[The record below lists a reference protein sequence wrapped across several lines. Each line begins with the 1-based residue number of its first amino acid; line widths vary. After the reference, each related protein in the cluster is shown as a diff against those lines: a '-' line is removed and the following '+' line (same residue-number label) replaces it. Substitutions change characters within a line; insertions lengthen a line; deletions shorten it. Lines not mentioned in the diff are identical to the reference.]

1 MDRREQA
8 IADSKMAGAPQHD
21 ELRRVQ
27 EVWDAQAQADPL
39 WAVLS
44 EPDRLG
50 RRWDLD
56 AFMATGLEH
65 VSAALRRC
73 EELGGTF
80 PDRDLA
86 LDFGSG
92 VGRLSQAL
100 GDHFD
105 SVLGLDISPTMI
117 SVASRLNRHGSRV
130 SFRLN
135 ESNRLEG
142 VETDSVTLIF
152 SHITLQHVPSDLAM
166 SYLGEFLRVVKPGGI
181 IIAQLP
187 SHYST
192 SYLPADRDDLPVAI
206 EDRSVSI
213 AFPVHPG
220 PLLAGQTL
228 ELEVDVTNAS
238 EETWTQSATHP
249 LHLGNH
255 WLDSE
260 RGTVAWDDSRA
271 RLPGRMHPRE
281 AVRITL
287 SITAPV
293 KPGTYFLSADIA
305 QEGAFWF
312 GDSAS
317 EPDEGALLELSVV
330 VDPGIAVPQ
339 GDGDAAY
346 FGSPETNFADL
357 VSVEPLTPP
366 LFEMNAVPRD
376 EVEER
381 IAEAGATLLGVD
393 EWVNE
398 WHSFTYYV
406 QAGS

>member
-1 MDRREQA
+1 MVSGPEQ
-8 IADSKMAGAPQHD
+8 D
-21 ELRRVQ
+21 ELRHVQ

-56 AFMATGLEH
+56 AFMATGVEH

-73 EELGGTF
+73 KELGGTL

-105 SVLGLDISPTMI
+105 QVLGLDISPTMI

-142 VETDSVTLIF
+142 VDTDSITLVF
-152 SHITLQHVPSDLAM
+152 SHITLQHVPSDLAK
-166 SYLGEFLRVVKPGGI
+166 SYLGEFLRVVKPGGM

-206 EDRSVSI
+206 EDRRVSI
-213 AFPVHPG
+213 EFPSRPG
-220 PLLAGQTL
+220 PLLAGQTI
-228 ELEVDVTNAS
+228 ELEVEVTNAS
-238 EETWTQSATHP
+238 EATWTQSATHP

-255 WLDSE
+255 WFD
-260 RGTVAWDDSRA
+260 RDRRTVAWDDGRA
-271 RLPGRMHPRE
+271 RLPGRLQPGE
-281 AVRITL
+281 AARITL

-293 KPGTYFLSADIA
+293 HAGTYFLSADIA

-317 EPDEGALLELSVV
+317 ETDELPLLELSVV
-330 VDPGIAVPQ
+330 IDPGTAVPQ

-346 FGSPETNFADL
+346 FGTPETSFADL

-376 EVEER
+376 EVEKR
-381 IAEAGATLLGVD
+381 IAQAGATLLGGRRVG
-393 EWVNE
+393 E
-398 WHSFTYYV
+398 
-406 QAGS
+406 

>member
-1 MDRREQA
+1 
-8 IADSKMAGAPQHD
+8 
-21 ELRRVQ
+21 
-27 EVWDAQAQADPL
+27 
-39 WAVLS
+39 
-44 EPDRLG
+44 
-50 RRWDLD
+50 
-56 AFMATGLEH
+56 
-65 VSAALRRC
+65 
-73 EELGGTF
+73 
-80 PDRDLA
+80 
-86 LDFGSG
+86 
-92 VGRLSQAL
+92 
-100 GDHFD
+100 
-105 SVLGLDISPTMI
+105 MI

-135 ESNRLEG
+135 ESNRVEG
-142 VETDSVTLIF
+142 VGTDSITLVF
-152 SHITLQHVPSDLAM
+152 SHITLQHVPSDLAR

-187 SHYST
+187 SHYAT

-206 EDRSVSI
+206 ADRRVSI

-220 PLLAGQTL
+220 PLLAGQTI

-238 EETWTQSATHP
+238 EESWTQSATHP

-260 RGTVAWDDSRA
+260 RGTVAWDDGRA
-271 RLPGRMHPRE
+271 RLPGRIQPGE
-281 AVRITL
+281 TVGITL
-287 SITAPV
+287 SVTAPV
-293 KPGTYFLSADIA
+293 RAGRYVLSADIA

-317 EPDEGALLELSVV
+317 ETDEGALLELSVV
-330 VDPGIAVPQ
+330 VEPGIAVPQ

-346 FGSPETNFADL
+346 FGSTETNFADL

-381 IAEAGATLLGVD
+381 IADAGATLLGVD

>member
-1 MDRREQA
+1 MNRRKQA
-8 IADSKMAGAPQHD
+8 IAASKMVDIPEHD
-21 ELRRVQ
+21 DLRRVQ
-27 EVWDAQAQADPL
+27 EVWDAHAQADPL

-73 EELGGTF
+73 EELGGSF

-100 GDHFD
+100 GDHFNA
-105 SVLGLDISPTMI
+105 VLGLDISPTMI

-142 VETDSVTLIF
+142 VGTDSITLVF
-152 SHITLQHVPSDLAM
+152 SHITLQHVPSDLAR

-187 SHYST
+187 SHYAT

-206 EDRSVSI
+206 ADRRVSI

-220 PLLAGQTL
+220 PLLAGQTI

-238 EETWTQSATHP
+238 EESWTQSATHP

-260 RGTVAWDDSRA
+260 RGTVAWDDGRA
-271 RLPGRMHPRE
+271 RLPGRIQPGE
-281 AVRITL
+281 TVGITL
-287 SITAPV
+287 SVTAPV
-293 KPGTYFLSADIA
+293 RAGRYVLSADIA

-317 EPDEGALLELSVV
+317 ETDEGALLELSVV
-330 VDPGIAVPQ
+330 VEPGIAVPQ

-346 FGSPETNFADL
+346 FGSTETNFADL

-381 IAEAGATLLGVD
+381 IADAGATLLGVD